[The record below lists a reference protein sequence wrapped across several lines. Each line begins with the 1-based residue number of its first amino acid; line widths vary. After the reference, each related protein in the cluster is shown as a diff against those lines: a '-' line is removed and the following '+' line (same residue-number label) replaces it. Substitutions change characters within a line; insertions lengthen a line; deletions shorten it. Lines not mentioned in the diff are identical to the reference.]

1 MKIDITTTTVFA
13 LFYAIMFGG
22 MLNGLSDGSAFARE
36 DAEEKVGCRAG
47 RRRADR

>member
-22 MLNGLSDGSAFARE
+22 MLNRLSDWSAFAWE
-36 DAEEKVGCRAG
+36 DAEAG
-47 RRRADR
+47 RL